1 MCRARNWSSRSSS
14 SSDGRPKSLA
24 RTASSMRSSG
34 CERSRSRGKS
44 RTADRK
50 PPGRPHRGSTG
61 WPDPSRGRT
70 LGARRAAAHQ
80 AARLLLLHATAGGLA
95 REARRAL
102 DGAQALAPLA
112 AQLVGALLVPRAR
125 LRHPEDAA
133 VVALAL
139 EAAQRSL
146 QGLVGPDLDL
156 DHQSEDFL
164 AGSDFA
170 EMGGRCYPG
179 PPRAPRGAGPAH
191 EGGTIPLDQRP
202 ASERPAS
209 SGADSQVLQGV
220 VDVLTFHSP
229 QSLYT
234 VLKVWPERGYGDP
247 GTPGGRRTRVVAVGA
262 MDSPL
267 PGLRVRLH
275 GQWSSHRVHGRQFE
289 FDACEVLEPQG
300 AEGVARYLASGAFPG
315 VGETLAKR
323 IVEQLGADA
332 LAQIRDHPESLAK
345 VKGLRVA
352 ARAQLAERVRDDYG
366 RHRLQTFLRSLGLG
380 ARHAVLVAERLGPDT
395 EAIVRRDPYALV
407 GAIPGVGFATAD
419 QVALE
424 LGFARDGLERCA
436 ACLSQALRAAA
447 SDGHTLLDEPRLFAA
462 ARELAGSDLPLERL
476 RAALDELDRS
486 AQVRRETLP
495 GASAPAIYLP
505 YLAASEMGL
514 AASVTRLL
522 AAPRPNP
529 LADEAR
535 ALRAERL
542 TGIALDP
549 GQRGALLGSL
559 RENLVLLTGGPGV
572 GKTTLVRLVVEIA
585 EASGARVLLASPT
598 GRAAKRLAE
607 ASGRPAATL
616 HRALGFD
623 PRSGRF
629 ARDGESPLE
638 ADLLVVDEVSM
649 LDVVLA
655 HHLFKAVRWPTRLVL
670 VGDPDQLP
678 SVAPGNVLRDLLA
691 ARAVPSFRL
700 ERVHRQE

>member
-380 ARHAVLVAERLGPDT
+380 ARHAVLWRSGSAPTPRPSC
-395 EAIVRRDPYALV
+395 
-407 GAIPGVGFATAD
+407 GAIRTRSS
-419 QVALE
+419 
-424 LGFARDGLERCA
+424 ARSPAWASRPRTRWRSSSA
-436 ACLSQALRAAA
+436 SRAMAWNA
-447 SDGHTLLDEPRLFAA
+447 
-462 ARELAGSDLPLERL
+462 
-476 RAALDELDRS
+476 
-486 AQVRRETLP
+486 
-495 GASAPAIYLP
+495 
-505 YLAASEMGL
+505 
-514 AASVTRLL
+514 
-522 AAPRPNP
+522 
-529 LADEAR
+529 
-535 ALRAERL
+535 
-542 TGIALDP
+542 
-549 GQRGALLGSL
+549 
-559 RENLVLLTGGPGV
+559 
-572 GKTTLVRLVVEIA
+572 VRLVFRRRCA
-585 EASGARVLLASPT
+585 RRRATATLCSTSLGCSRPRASSPAATCRSSACARRSTSSTAARRSGARRCPAPALRRSTCRTSP
-598 GRAAKRLAE
+598 RAKWVSR
-607 ASGRPAATL
+607 
-616 HRALGFD
+616 RA
-623 PRSGRF
+623 
-629 ARDGESPLE
+629 
-638 ADLLVVDEVSM
+638 
-649 LDVVLA
+649 
-655 HHLFKAVRWPTRLVL
+655 
-670 VGDPDQLP
+670 
-678 SVAPGNVLRDLLA
+678 
-691 ARAVPSFRL
+691 
-700 ERVHRQE
+700 

>member
-1 MCRARNWSSRSSS
+1 MLPRAAASAK
-14 SSDGRPKSLA
+14 GRRPGPRGGHHSVGPA
-24 RTASSMRSSG
+24 PR
-34 CERSRSRGKS
+34 ERAPRFERRGLPGPAG
-44 RTADRK
+44 RG
-50 PPGRPHRGSTG
+50 GRPHLPQPPEPLHGPKGLAGARLRGSRDAG
-61 WPDPSRGRT
+61 RKAHAGRGCGRDGQPAAGLAGAPARPVELPPRPRAPVRVRRLRGARAPRRRGRRA
-70 LGARRAAAHQ
+70 LPRLGGLPGCRRDAGEAHRRAARGRRVGADPRPPREPRQGQGPARCGARAARREGARRLRAPSVADLPALARPRC
-80 AARLLLLHATAGGLA
+80 AAR
-95 REARRAL
+95 
-102 DGAQALAPLA
+102 GA
-112 AQLVGALLVPRAR
+112 
-125 LRHPEDAA
+125 
-133 VVALAL
+133 
-139 EAAQRSL
+139 
-146 QGLVGPDLDL
+146 
-156 DHQSEDFL
+156 
-164 AGSDFA
+164 
-170 EMGGRCYPG
+170 
-179 PPRAPRGAGPAH
+179 
-191 EGGTIPLDQRP
+191 
-202 ASERPAS
+202 
-209 SGADSQVLQGV
+209 
-220 VDVLTFHSP
+220 
-229 QSLYT
+229 
-234 VLKVWPERGYGDP
+234 
-247 GTPGGRRTRVVAVGA
+247 
-262 MDSPL
+262 
-267 PGLRVRLH
+267 
-275 GQWSSHRVHGRQFE
+275 
-289 FDACEVLEPQG
+289 
-300 AEGVARYLASGAFPG
+300 
-315 VGETLAKR
+315 
-323 IVEQLGADA
+323 
-332 LAQIRDHPESLAK
+332 
-345 VKGLRVA
+345 
-352 ARAQLAERVRDDYG
+352 
-366 RHRLQTFLRSLGLG
+366 
-380 ARHAVLVAERLGPDT
+380 VAERLGPDT

-623 PRSGRF
+623 PRS
-629 ARDGESPLE
+629 
-638 ADLLVVDEVSM
+638 
-649 LDVVLA
+649 
-655 HHLFKAVRWPTRLVL
+655 
-670 VGDPDQLP
+670 
-678 SVAPGNVLRDLLA
+678 
-691 ARAVPSFRL
+691 
-700 ERVHRQE
+700 